1 MNLSKEK
8 IQICYSSSDQ
18 KGFQIRGGLF
28 CFLSVDSANRAQ
40 VKSNFQWL
48 YWKLVNFK
56 ILLFEH
62 FTFLSFLS
70 FYSWISHNSLFAM
83 SARRTHNAL

>member
-8 IQICYSSSDQ
+8 IQICYSSSDE

-40 VKSNFQWL
+40 VKSNFSMVVL
-48 YWKLVNFK
+48 
-56 ILLFEH
+56 E
-62 FTFLSFLS
+62 TC
-70 FYSWISHNSLFAM
+70 
-83 SARRTHNAL
+83 

>member
-8 IQICYSSSDQ
+8 IQICYSSPDR

-40 VKSNFQWL
+40 VKA
-48 YWKLVNFK
+48 K
-56 ILLFEH
+56 ISMVVLE
-62 FTFLSFLS
+62 TF
-70 FYSWISHNSLFAM
+70 
-83 SARRTHNAL
+83 